1 MELETVKLINTLMSL
16 RKIKPAE
23 LAKRTNVSKASLS
36 KFLNQK
42 SDLRA
47 EALIKI
53 LSALGTDFDSIMMTE
68 INNALGQ
75 GKQESIGEDI
85 RFLMENAD
93 PITRKTIADTL
104 IASFKSEKNHEIK
117 SRLQRVRRFKETI
130 KTVRRVPC

>member
-16 RKIKPAE
+16 RKIKPAD
-23 LAKRTNVSKASLS
+23 LAKTTNVSKASLS

-53 LSALGTDFDSIMMTE
+53 LSALGTDFDTIMMSE

-75 GKQESIGEDI
+75 GKEQSIGEDI
-85 RFLMENAD
+85 RFLLENAD
-93 PITRKTIADTL
+93 PITRKTITDTL
-104 IASFKSEKNHEIK
+104 ITSFKSAKNPEIK
-117 SRLQRVRRFKETI
+117 SRVQRVKRFRETI
-130 KTVRRVPC
+130 KTVRRIPC